1 MADYRINKEWV
12 MVYTCSGNL
21 VRSPLYY
28 DYAFMQTNNIVFT
41 ADSLSACQDEI
52 EALGLTHIRVFSPR
66 ILALRAAALSAAEAL
81 SAQNIEVP
89 PLTAV

>member
-12 MVYTCSGNL
+12 IVYTIDNNL
-21 VRSPLYY
+21 IYGPLYF
-28 DYAFMQTNNIVFT
+28 DYAFMQTRNIVFT
-41 ADSLSACQDEI
+41 ADSLAACQDEI
-52 EALGLTHIRVFSPR
+52 AALGLTHIRVLSPR
-66 ILALRAAALSAAEAL
+66 VLALRAAALSAAEAL